1 MSARTRLVKVRGFP
15 VVHAL
20 GKGLGVAQRNQH
32 AHCLQEMK
40 ELARNKSDDIDLQPN
55 DRDIL
60 AWMAVIKV
68 SAG

>member
-1 MSARTRLVKVRGFP
+1 M
-15 VVHAL
+15 VHAL
-20 GKGLGVAQRNQH
+20 GKGLSVAQSDQH

-40 ELARNKSDDIDLQPN
+40 ELARNKNDDIDLQPN